1 MVCSGPRQITRTG
14 TAAMV
19 ARSAHT
25 CHSKLVMSGE
35 DESSTDSCRGV
46 PGRRA
51 GELGVEKEAER
62 NIGPMIT
69 LEN

>member
-1 MVCSGPRQITRTG
+1 
-14 TAAMV
+14 MV

-25 CHSKLVMSGE
+25 CHSKLGMSGE